1 MARLLFL
8 GRLEDIAGA
17 GEMHMPLAVPTP
29 LADVIARLPDDLAA
43 AVSDPRIR
51 LAVNGVLCADRHRPD
66 FYRIVA
72 VADEL
77 AFLPPVSGG

>member
-8 GRLEDIAGA
+8 GRLEDMAGA
-17 GEMHMPLAVPTP
+17 GEMHMPLPAPTP
-29 LADVIARLPDDLAA
+29 LAEVIARLPDDLAA

-51 LAVNGVLCADRHRPD
+51 LAVNGVLCPDRHR
-66 FYRIVA
+66 IIA

>member
-1 MARLLFL
+1 LARLLFL

-17 GEMHMPLAVPTP
+17 AELHLPLSVPTP

-43 AVSDPRIR
+43 AVGGPRVR
-51 LAVNGVLCADRHRPD
+51 LAVNGVLCADRH
-66 FYRIVA
+66 RIVA

>member
-17 GEMHMPLAVPTP
+17 AEMHLPLPAPTP
-29 LADVIARLPDDLAA
+29 LAQVIARLPDDLVAA
-43 AVSDPRIR
+43 IADPRIR
-51 LAVNGVLCADRHRPD
+51 LAINGALCADRQRV
-66 FYRIVA
+66 IA

>member
-1 MARLLFL
+1 
-8 GRLEDIAGA
+8 
-17 GEMHMPLAVPTP
+17 VPTP
-29 LADVIARLPDDLAA
+29 LAELIARLPDDLAA

-51 LAVNGVLCADRHRPD
+51 LAVNGVLCADRHR
-66 FYRIVA
+66 IVA

>member
-8 GRLEDIAGA
+8 GRLEDMAGA
-17 GEMHMPLAVPTP
+17 AEMHLPLSVPTP
-29 LADVIARLPDDLAA
+29 LAEVIARLPDGLAA
-43 AVSDPRIR
+43 AVADPRVR
-51 LAVNGVLCADRHRPD
+51 LAVNGILCADRHRV
-66 FYRIVA
+66 VA

>member
-17 GEMHMPLAVPTP
+17 AEMHLPLSAPTP
-29 LADVIARLPDDLAA
+29 LAEVIARLPDDLAA
-43 AVSDPRIR
+43 AVAAPQIR
-51 LAVNGVLCADRHRPD
+51 LAVNGVLCASREP
-66 FYRIVA
+66 IIA

>member
-17 GEMHMPLAVPTP
+17 AEMHMPLAGPTP
-29 LADVIARLPDDLAA
+29 LAAVIARLPDDLAL
-43 AVSDPRIR
+43 AVADPRIR
-51 LAVNGVLCADRHRPD
+51 LAVNGVLCADRQ
-66 FYRIVA
+66 RIVA

>member
-17 GEMHMPLAVPTP
+17 GEMHLPLSVPTS
-29 LADVIARLPDDLAA
+29 LAEVIARLPEDLAA
-43 AVSDPRIR
+43 AVVAPRVR
-51 LAVNGVLCADRHRPD
+51 LAVNGVLCADRD
-66 FYRIVA
+66 RIVA

>member
-17 GEMHMPLAVPTP
+17 GEMHMPLPSPTP
-29 LADVIARLPDDLAA
+29 LAEVIARLPDDLAA
-43 AVSDPRIR
+43 AVADPRIR
-51 LAVNGVLCADRHRPD
+51 LAVNGVLCPDRT
-66 FYRIVA
+66 RIIA
-72 VADEL
+72 VADEV

>member
-17 GEMHMPLAVPTP
+17 AEMHLPLPAPTP
-29 LADVIARLPDDLAA
+29 LAEVIARLPDDLAA
-43 AVSDPRIR
+43 AVSAPRIR
-51 LAVNGVLCADRHRPD
+51 LAVNGVLCVFPEP
-66 FYRIVA
+66 IIA

>member
-17 GEMHMPLAVPTP
+17 AEMHLPLSRPEL
-29 LADVIARLPDDLAA
+29 LADVIARLPLDLAG
-43 AVSDPRIR
+43 AVADPRIR
-51 LAVNGVLCADRHRPD
+51 LAINGVLCADRD
-66 FYRIVA
+66 RIVA

>member
-17 GEMHMPLAVPTP
+17 GEMHMPLPAPTP
-29 LADVIARLPDDLAA
+29 LAEVIARLPDDLAA

-51 LAVNGVLCADRHRPD
+51 LAVNGVLCPDRN
-66 FYRIVA
+66 RIIA

>member
-17 GEMHMPLAVPTP
+17 AEMHMPLAAPTP
-29 LADVIARLPDDLAA
+29 LAAIIARLPDDLAA

-51 LAVNGVLCADRHRPD
+51 LAVNGELCADRR
-66 FYRIVA
+66 RIIA